1 MYKMKVIN
9 IDKNIDLK
17 IEKSYIALGNFDGL
31 HRGHMK
37 IIDNLVDQ
45 SKKDKVKSAV
55 LLFESHTNNSIY
67 SSKQKQ
73 LTTLEQKI
81 KILGSSR
88 VDLVFIINFDEIKD
102 FQAEEFI
109 YFLKDK
115 LNVCGVFVGYD
126 YSFGK
131 EAKGDTSLLKSFAN
145 DDFLVNISKAEKFE
159 SEVVS
164 STIIKSYIQDNKLAQ
179 AEALLNRPYI
189 LDGKVVP
196 GKKLGSTLGFP
207 TANIQ
212 LATDY
217 VLPSEGVY
225 ASEVFIDNKRYI
237 AATSLGK
244 NYTLDEKDL
253 KIEAHIINFEEN
265 IYNKKIEIRFI
276 KKLRPM
282 LKFSSTE
289 EMTEN
294 ILKDIDLV
302 RNGKYEL
309 E

>member
-9 IDKNIDLK
+9 IDKNAKLK

-37 IIDNLVDQ
+37 IIDNLVGQ
-45 SKKDKVKSAV
+45 SKKFKVNSAV

-67 SSKQKQ
+67 LSKQKQ
-73 LTTLEQKI
+73 LTTLDQKI
-81 KILGSSR
+81 KILEASE
-88 VDLVFIINFDEIKD
+88 VDLVFIINFDEIKN

-109 YFLKDK
+109 YFLKDN

-131 EAKGDTSLLKSFAN
+131 EARGDTDLLKSFASDN
-145 DDFLVNISKAEKFE
+145 FSVNISEAEKFDN
-159 SEVVS
+159 EVVS
-164 STIIKSYIQDNKLAQ
+164 STIIKSYIKDNKLAK

-225 ASEVFIDNKRYI
+225 VSEVFIDNKKYI

-244 NYTLDEKDL
+244 NYTLDEKEL
-253 KIEAHIINFEEN
+253 KVEAHIINFKEN
-265 IYNKKIEIRFI
+265 IYNKDIEIRFI
-276 KKLRPM
+276 KKIRPM

-289 EMTEN
+289 EMTKN
-294 ILKDIDLV
+294 ILRDIDLIK
-302 RNGKYEL
+302 NGKFEL